1 MYLRVDLSLP
11 LPWERYDHTGLVM
24 NIILFGCPG
33 VGKGT
38 QAELLA
44 ARLGFPHISTGAIF
58 REAIK
63 SGSELGAKVKEYT
76 EGGMLVP
83 DELTTA
89 VALEALRRPEAAAG
103 FILDGFPR
111 NCNQAEALVEA
122 LASENRSID
131 RVIYLIAPDEELI
144 QRMLRRGR
152 LDDNED
158 VIRRRLEIYQNET
171 APVLEFFRRYDNVT
185 EIEGVGDV
193 NEVQDRILSALLQEQ
208 PSSRVAASR

>member
-1 MYLRVDLSLP
+1 
-11 LPWERYDHTGLVM
+11 M

-44 ARLGFPHISTGAIF
+44 VRLGFPHISTGAIF
-58 REAIK
+58 RSAIK
-63 SGSELGAKVKEYT
+63 SGSELGSKVKEYT
-76 EGGMLVP
+76 EGGLLVP

-89 VALEALRRPEAAAG
+89 VALEALGRADAAAG

-111 NCNQAEALVEA
+111 NTTQATSLLDA
-122 LASENRSID
+122 LAAENRSID

-144 QRMLRRGR
+144 QRMLNRGR
-152 LDDNED
+152 LDDTEE

-171 APVLEFFRRYDNVT
+171 APVLQFFRDRDLVT
-185 EIEGVGDV
+185 EIGGVGDV
-193 NEVQDRILSALLQEQ
+193 VDVQERILAALPKSAA
-208 PSSRVAASR
+208 PVNAVASR